1 MTEPTEPEAGYGDET
16 YALRTNI
23 SRVIDV
29 TTERSRDF
37 IQSLERGL
45 AVINSFSR
53 DRQTQTLSEVAQQAD
68 LTRATARRILL
79 TLTELGYVTQ
89 NGRGF
94 SLTPKVLDLGYSFLS
109 SFRVVE
115 LAQQPMER
123 LVHEVKE
130 SSSMSILDDT
140 EIVYV
145 ARVPTSRIMTIALA
159 LGSRLPVYPTSMGRV
174 LLAGLAD
181 EQVEKYIAKVEFRK
195 LTPHTITDVTE
206 FRQKLDE
213 VRSQGFALVDQELEE
228 GVRSIAAPITN
239 SRGDVIAAMN
249 ISCHAA
255 RVTVS
260 RMKSEF
266 RPRLLAT
273 AEEINASVRALR
285 GV

>member
-1 MTEPTEPEAGYGDET
+1 MAADRSLC
-16 YALRTNI
+16 AQR
-23 SRVIDV
+23 SRVPGV
-29 TTERSRDF
+29 TVERSRDF

-53 DRQTQTLSEVAQQAD
+53 DRQTQTLSEVAQQAG

-79 TLTELGYVTQ
+79 TLSELGYVRQ

-94 SLTPKVLDLGYSFLS
+94 ALTPRVLDLGYSFLS

-115 LAQQPMER
+115 LAQQPMEL
-123 LVHEVKE
+123 LVDEVKE

-145 ARVPTSRIMTIALA
+145 ARVPTTRIMTIALA

-174 LLAGLAD
+174 LLSGLSDD
-181 EQVEKYIAKVEFRK
+181 EVGEYLDKTDLRQ
-195 LTPHTITDVTE
+195 LTPHTVTNPAE
-206 FRQKLDE
+206 LREKLE
-213 VRSQGFALVDQELEE
+213 QVRAQGFALVDQELEE

-239 SRGDVIAAMN
+239 SRDEVIAAMN
-249 ISCHAA
+249 ISCHAS

-266 RPRLLAT
+266 KPRLLAT
-273 AEEINASVRALR
+273 AAEISASARSLQ

>member
-1 MTEPTEPEAGYGDET
+1 MA
-16 YALRTNI
+16 I
-23 SRVIDV
+23 
-29 TTERSRDF
+29 ERSRDF

-45 AVINSFSR
+45 AVIHSFSR
-53 DRQTQTLSEVAQQAD
+53 DRRTQTLSEVAQHVG

-79 TLTELGYVTQ
+79 TLTELDYVSR

-115 LAQQPMER
+115 LAQQPMEE
-123 LVHEVKE
+123 LVHEVNE
-130 SSSMSILDDT
+130 SSSMSVLDET

-145 ARVPTSRIMTIALA
+145 ARVPTTRIMTIALA

-174 LLAGLAD
+174 LLAGRPQPEIDAYLNA
-181 EQVEKYIAKVEFRK
+181 VELRQ
-195 LTPHTITDVTE
+195 LTPHTITDPAQL
-206 FRQKLDE
+206 RARLDE
-213 VRSQGFALVDQELEE
+213 VREQGFALVDQELEE

-239 SRGDVIAAMN
+239 TREEVIAAMN
-249 ISCHAA
+249 ISCHAS
-255 RVTVS
+255 RVTVG

-266 RPRLLAT
+266 RPRLLAA
-273 AEEINASVRALR
+273 AEAISLSARSLP

>member
-1 MTEPTEPEAGYGDET
+1 MT
-16 YALRTNI
+16 N
-23 SRVIDV
+23 
-29 TTERSRDF
+29 ERSRDF

-53 DRQTQTLSEVAQQAD
+53 DRQTQTLSEVAQQAG

-79 TLTELGYVTQ
+79 TLTELGYVRQ

-94 SLTPKVLDLGYSFLS
+94 ALTPRVLDLGYSFLS

-123 LVHEVKE
+123 LVDEVKE

-145 ARVPTSRIMTIALA
+145 ARVPTTRIMTIALA

-174 LLAGLAD
+174 LLAGSSDDEISDYLAKT
-181 EQVEKYIAKVEFRK
+181 ELRR
-195 LTPHTITDVTE
+195 LTPHTITDVSE
-206 FRQKLDE
+206 LREKLEE
-213 VRSQGFALVDQELEE
+213 VRAQGFALVDQELEE

-255 RVTVS
+255 RVTVG

-266 RPRLLAT
+266 KPRLIAT
-273 AEEINASVRALR
+273 AEEISDSARALQ

>member
-1 MTEPTEPEAGYGDET
+1 VPIVP
-16 YALRTNI
+16 N
-23 SRVIDV
+23 
-29 TTERSRDF
+29 ERSRDF

-53 DRQTQTLSEVAQQAD
+53 DRQTQTLSEVANEAG

-79 TLTELGYVTQ
+79 TLSELGYVRQ

-94 SLTPKVLDLGYSFLS
+94 ALTPRVLDLGYSFLS

-115 LAQQPMER
+115 LAQEPMER
-123 LVHEVKE
+123 LVDEVKE
-130 SSSMSILDDT
+130 SSSLSILDDT

-145 ARVPTSRIMTIALA
+145 ARVPTTRIMTIALA

-174 LLAGLAD
+174 LLAGLPDA
-181 EQVEKYIAKVEFRK
+181 EVSEYLTRTELRR
-195 LTPHTITDVTE
+195 LTPHTVTDPIE
-206 FRQKLDE
+206 LRARLEE
-213 VRSQGFALVDQELEE
+213 VRAQGFALVDQELEE

-249 ISCHAA
+249 VSCHAA

-266 RPRLLAT
+266 RPRLVAT
-273 AEEINASVRALR
+273 AEEISSSARALQ

>member
-1 MTEPTEPEAGYGDET
+1 MT
-16 YALRTNI
+16 N
-23 SRVIDV
+23 
-29 TTERSRDF
+29 ERSRDF

-53 DRQTQTLSEVAQQAD
+53 DRQTQTLSEVAQQAG

-79 TLTELGYVTQ
+79 TLSELGYVRQ

-94 SLTPKVLDLGYSFLS
+94 ALTPRVLDLGYSFLS

-123 LVHEVKE
+123 LVDEVKE

-145 ARVPTSRIMTIALA
+145 ARVPTTRIMTIALA

-174 LLAGLAD
+174 LLAGSSDDEISDYLAKT
-181 EQVEKYIAKVEFRK
+181 ELRR
-195 LTPHTITDVTE
+195 LTPHTITDVSE
-206 FRQKLDE
+206 LREKLEE
-213 VRSQGFALVDQELEE
+213 VRAQGFALVDQELEE

-255 RVTVS
+255 RVTVG

-266 RPRLLAT
+266 KPRLIAT
-273 AEEINASVRALR
+273 AEEISDSARALQ

>member
-1 MTEPTEPEAGYGDET
+1 MT
-16 YALRTNI
+16 N
-23 SRVIDV
+23 
-29 TTERSRDF
+29 ERSRDF

-53 DRQTQTLSEVAQQAD
+53 DRQTQTLSEVAQQAG

-79 TLTELGYVTQ
+79 TLTELGYVRQ

-94 SLTPKVLDLGYSFLS
+94 ALTPRVLDLGYSFLS

-123 LVHEVKE
+123 LVDEVKE
-130 SSSMSILDDT
+130 SSSMSILDNT

-145 ARVPTSRIMTIALA
+145 ARVPTTRIMTIALA

-174 LLAGLAD
+174 LLAGSSDDEISDYLAKT
-181 EQVEKYIAKVEFRK
+181 ELRR
-195 LTPHTITDVTE
+195 LTPHTITDVSE
-206 FRQKLDE
+206 LWEKLEE
-213 VRSQGFALVDQELEE
+213 VRAQGFALVDQELEE

-255 RVTVS
+255 RVTVG

-266 RPRLLAT
+266 KPRLIAT
-273 AEEINASVRALR
+273 AEEISDSARALQ

>member
-1 MTEPTEPEAGYGDET
+1 M
-16 YALRTNI
+16 
-23 SRVIDV
+23 

-53 DRQTQTLSEVAQQAD
+53 DRQTQTLSEVAQQAG

-79 TLTELGYVTQ
+79 TLSELGYVSQ

-94 SLTPKVLDLGYSFLS
+94 TLTPKVLDLGYSFLS

-123 LVHEVKE
+123 LVDEVKE

-145 ARVPTSRIMTIALA
+145 ARVPTTRIMTIALA

-174 LLAGLAD
+174 LLAGLSDEEVAD
-181 EQVEKYIAKVEFRK
+181 YLDKTKLRQ
-195 LTPHTITDVTE
+195 LTPHTVTDPTE
-206 FRQKLDE
+206 LWEKLQE
-213 VRSQGFALVDQELEE
+213 VRSQGYALVDQELEE

-255 RVTVS
+255 RVTVA

-266 RPRLLAT
+266 KPRLLAT
-273 AEEINASVRALR
+273 AQEISASARALQ